1 MGENA
6 KRLSSFFRALRS
18 FAFSRSQFRNRQGE
32 LEISTLIVGL
42 GNPGRE
48 YQETRHNVG
57 FRVVELLG
65 QRHGIDLKK
74 HRHQA
79 AYGEGRIA
87 GQAVLLAK
95 PLTFMNLSG
104 LAVAALAR
112 YHNVTPAHV
121 LVLCDDV
128 NLPLG
133 RLRLRA
139 SGTAGGHNGLKSII
153 GSLGT
158 ADFPRLRIGVG
169 TPDGGAMV
177 DHVLGRF
184 NRAEGEA
191 IAAALDFAADAVE
204 LFLREGI
211 EVAMNRYNPVEKTK
225 PEKARRPPTE
235 PESVAVEV
243 PEEAASPAPAGS
255 DALAS

>member
-1 MGENA
+1 LGS
-6 KRLSSFFRALRS
+6 KR
-18 FAFSRSQFRNRQGE
+18 E
-32 LEISTLIVGL
+32 TKISTLIVGL

-57 FRVVELLG
+57 FRLVELLAE
-65 QRHGIDLKK
+65 RHGIDLKK

-87 GQAVLLAK
+87 GEAVLIAK

-104 LAVAALAR
+104 LAVASLAR
-112 YHNVTPAHV
+112 YHNIPPERV
-121 LVLCDDV
+121 LVLTDDV

-133 RLRLRA
+133 RLRLRGN
-139 SGTAGGHNGLKSII
+139 GTAGGHNGLKSII

-158 ADFPRLRIGVG
+158 SEFPRLRLGVG
-169 TPDGGAMV
+169 APDGRPMV

-191 IAAALDFAADAVE
+191 ITAILAEAADAVE
-204 LFLREGI
+204 LFLREGLDA
-211 EVAMNRYNPVEKTK
+211 AMNRYNPGEKTK
-225 PEKARRPPTE
+225 PAKPRQEL
-235 PESVAVEV
+235 S
-243 PEEAASPAPAGS
+243 EAALERAEKGNANSPNHGGSTASKEIVDRAPAVP
-255 DALAS
+255 DCL

>member
-1 MGENA
+1 V
-6 KRLSSFFRALRS
+6 SSWFTPS
-18 FAFSRSQFRNRQGE
+18 TGDTQIG
-32 LEISTLIVGL
+32 TLIVGL

-57 FRVVELLG
+57 FRLVELLAE
-65 QRHGIDLKK
+65 RHGVDLKK

-87 GQAVLLAK
+87 GQAVLIAK

-104 LAVAALAR
+104 LAVATLAR
-112 YHNVTPAHV
+112 YHNVPSERV
-121 LVLCDDV
+121 LILCDDV

-139 SGTAGGHNGLKSII
+139 NGTAGGHNGLKSII
-153 GSLGT
+153 GTLGT
-158 ADFPRLRIGVG
+158 SEFPRLRIGVG
-169 TPDGGAMV
+169 APDGRPMV

-191 IAAALDFAADAVE
+191 ITAILAEAADAVE
-204 LFLREGI
+204 LFLREGL
-211 EVAMNRYNPVEKTK
+211 EAAMNRYNPG
-225 PEKARRPPTE
+225 EKAKPAKPRQERSE
-235 PESVAVEV
+235 EEDGEKVA
-243 PEEAASPAPAGS
+243 ANSPNLAGS
-255 DALAS
+255 DTSKKIGDRAPAAPDCL

>member
-1 MGENA
+1 MNHEDTKKTQSAEGDHGVA
-6 KRLSSFFRALRS
+6 HPLRVLRDFLVS
-18 FAFSRSQFRNRQGE
+18 LGSRPKKEQP
-32 LEISTLIVGL
+32 EIGALIVGL

-57 FRVVELLG
+57 FRVVEILAE
-65 QRHGIDLKK
+65 RHGIDLKK

-87 GQAVLLAK
+87 GQAVLLAR

-104 LAVAALAR
+104 LPVAALTR
-112 YHNVTPAHV
+112 YHNLTPADL
-121 LVLCDDV
+121 LVICDDV

-133 RLRLRA
+133 RLRLRVK
-139 SGTAGGHNGLKSII
+139 GTAGGHNGLKSII

-158 ADFPRLRIGVG
+158 EAFPRLRIGVG
-169 TPDGGAMV
+169 APDGRPMV

-191 IAAALDFAADAVE
+191 IAVSLAEAADAVE
-204 LFLREGI
+204 LYLRDGPEA
-211 EVAMNRYNPVEKTK
+211 AMNRYNVGEK
-225 PEKARRPPTE
+225 PEK
-235 PESVAVEV
+235 PEA
-243 PEEAASPAPAGS
+243 PKPAEAPSIDPPAGPS
-255 DALAS
+255 Q